1 MEAPP
6 RSSIWSSG
14 LWALVA
20 AVAMVVVVAQGNV
33 AEDKATDRGPF
44 KSIVD
49 TTSVDEQ
56 AQVEALLTESY
67 AVLRSTEFRTN
78 LLSLGPRYP
87 VIYARPDKQDAD
99 VAEVARWVG
108 VEPFGSRYAPVV
120 VQVVGR
126 DDRQD
131 PMAIHAS
138 AGEGYGLGRYSEM
151 ALGRYFLH
159 QSRSADLVERSCAL
173 NAAAHEYAH
182 TITLTP
188 VGFRNAFTDTRVG
201 EPQISDRLYPG
212 TPIASY
218 LIGAVAQCT
227 WLQNKGRIEGTGLA
241 TCVEVFGVN
250 AFSGRRCGLF
260 TKGEAV
266 ALRPGLPPMPPPL

>member
-1 MEAPP
+1 METPP

-14 LWALVA
+14 LWAIAA

-33 AEDKATDRGPF
+33 AEDNATERGPF

-49 TTSVDEQ
+49 TTSADEK

-67 AVLRSTEFRTN
+67 AVLRSPEFQTN
-78 LLSLGPRYP
+78 LLSLRPLYP
-87 VIYARPDKQDAD
+87 VIYARPDKQDFD
-99 VAEVARWVG
+99 VAEVARGVG

-126 DDRQD
+126 NDRRD
-131 PMAIHAS
+131 PMGIHAS
-138 AGEGYGLGRYSEM
+138 AGEGFGLGRYSEM
-151 ALGRYFLH
+151 ALGRYFLD
-159 QSRSADLVERSCAL
+159 QFRSADLVERSCAL

-188 VGFRNAFTDTRVG
+188 IGFRNAFTDTRVG
-201 EPQISDRLYPG
+201 APQIQDRQYPG
-212 TPIASY
+212 TPVASY

-227 WLQNKGRIEGTGLA
+227 WLQSKGRIDGSGLA
-241 TCVEVFGVN
+241 ACVEVFGVN
-250 AFSGRRCGLF
+250 AFSGSRCALF
-260 TKGEAV
+260 KRGEAV

>member
-1 MEAPP
+1 METPP

-14 LWALVA
+14 LWAVAA

-49 TTSVDEQ
+49 TTSSDEQ
-56 AQVEALLTESY
+56 AEVEALLTESY
-67 AVLRSTEFRTN
+67 SVLRSPEFRTN
-78 LLSLGPRYP
+78 LLALGVLYP

-99 VAEVARWVG
+99 VAEVARVVG
-108 VEPFGSRYAPVV
+108 VEPLGARYAPVV

-126 DDRQD
+126 NDRRD
-131 PMAIHAS
+131 PMGIHAS
-138 AGEGYGLGRYSEM
+138 AGEGFGLGRYSEM
-151 ALGRYFLH
+151 ALGRYFLD
-159 QSRSADLVERSCAL
+159 QFRSADLVERSCAL

-188 VGFRNAFTDTRVG
+188 VGFRNAFTDTRVD
-201 EPQISDRLYPG
+201 EPQIQDRQYPG

-227 WLQNKGRIEGTGLA
+227 WLQSKGRIDSSGLA
-241 TCVEVFGVN
+241 ACVEVFGVS
-250 AFSGRRCGLF
+250 AFSGRRCALF
-260 TKGEAV
+260 KNGEAV